1 MNRDGRQ
8 DLWWLGVALI
18 LDALLVAGDVAI
30 GPLTATL
37 MVPPFLLAVA
47 ARPRVVALGGLIS
60 FLLAL
65 PSAFWNDGV
74 DNAYFARVGMVA
86 LGVALAYYAAV
97 RRCRSEFGARRL
109 ESLAAIGDV
118 VSVSPTAVVGVDAA
132 GIVTLFN
139 PTAEETFGH
148 RAEDAVGRD
157 LGDLVVPPDL
167 RDTYRRAL
175 ASLGA
180 GGESPYIGRRL
191 ETKAL
196 RSDGTTFPVAVTI
209 ARVPGAGP
217 QAFAGFV
224 RDITDQQRAETAQ
237 RLRARIAELLATAS
251 DYEGTLRAAVGLPVP
266 ELADWCWIDLPD
278 PRGRIRAA
286 ADSRFGGRPPHGRAP
301 STPEEAAAPNPRG
314 LERVIET
321 GVPALHPKVSRAT
334 LAEYAHSTG
343 HLAQM
348 EELGVASLVVVPLR
362 AGRRTLGS
370 MAFAATGE
378 RCFGEEDVQLA
389 DELARRVGNA
399 VDNARLY
406 EERARTAATLMASLR
421 PPAIPD
427 LPGWKTAALYAP
439 AGRTDE
445 VGGDF
450 YDVFATRDGWML
462 VIGDVVGHGPPAAAL
477 TSLARYSIR
486 AAATLTGS
494 AAPALEHLNDQLRQD
509 GRLALLSAGC
519 VLLTRSGDRA
529 FATIA
534 VAGHPRPVLVRNGE
548 PRLVGRTSLVLGA
561 DDDVE
566 YLEDRIEI
574 EPGDCLVL
582 YTDGVLDATGERD
595 RFGDDRLL
603 AALAGDA
610 PTPDLRLQ
618 RLSGALKEFQ
628 VGAQRDDIAVLAAQR
643 VSTGDAE
650 EALRV
655 PSRASNP
662 SSRV

>member
-1 MNRDGRQ
+1 MNHNGRQ
-8 DLWWLGVALI
+8 DLRWLGVALI
-18 LDALLVAGDVAI
+18 LDALLVGGDIAI

-37 MVPPFLLAVA
+37 MAPAFLLAVA

-60 FLLAL
+60 VLLAL
-65 PSAFWNDGV
+65 PSAFWNGGV
-74 DNAYFARVGMVA
+74 DSAYFARVGMVA
-86 LGVALAYYAAV
+86 LGVVLAYYAAV
-97 RRCRSEFGARRL
+97 RRSRSERGARRL

-118 VSVSPTAVVGVDAA
+118 VAVAPTAVIGIDAS

-139 PTAEETFGH
+139 ATAEETFGH
-148 RAEDAVGRD
+148 RAEDALGRD
-157 LGDLVVPPDL
+157 LGELVVPPDL
-167 RDTYRRAL
+167 RDGYRTAL
-175 ASLGA
+175 ASLRG
-180 GGESPYIGRRL
+180 GGESPYLGRRL
-191 ETKAL
+191 ETTAV
-196 RSDGTTFPVAVTI
+196 RADGTTFPVAVTI

-217 QAFAGFV
+217 QAFAGFI
-224 RDITDQQRAETAQ
+224 RDITDQKRAETEQ
-237 RLRARIAELLATAS
+237 RLRARTAELLATAS
-251 DYEGTLRAAVGLPVP
+251 DYEGTLRAAVRLPVP
-266 ELADWCWIDLPD
+266 DLADWCWIDLPD

-286 ADSRFGGRPPHGRAP
+286 ADSRAGGRPPYGRAP
-301 STPEEAAAPNPRG
+301 STPEEAAVPNPPG

-321 GVPALHPKVSRAT
+321 GEPALHPHASHAT
-334 LAEYAHSTG
+334 LADYAHSSG

-348 EELGVASLVVVPLR
+348 EELGIDSLLVVPLR

-370 MAFAATGE
+370 MTFAATGE
-378 RCFGEEDVQLA
+378 RCYGEADLELA

-399 VDNARLY
+399 IDNARLY
-406 EERARTAATLMASLR
+406 EERARTASTLMASLR

-427 LPGWKTAALYAP
+427 LPGWKMAALYAP

-450 YDVFATRDGWML
+450 YDVFATHDGWML

-519 VLLTRSGDRA
+519 VLLSRDGDRT
-529 FATIA
+529 FATVA

-574 EPGDCLVL
+574 QDDDCLVL
-582 YTDGVLDATGERD
+582 YTDGVLDAAGETD
-595 RFGDDRLL
+595 RFGDDRLMD
-603 AALAGDA
+603 ALAGDA
-610 PTPDLRLQ
+610 PTPDIRLQ
-618 RLSGALKEFQ
+618 RLSGALERFQ
-628 VGAQRDDIAVLAAQR
+628 LGPQRDDIAVLAAQR
-643 VSTGDAE
+643 VGAAPAGISAR

-655 PSRASNP
+655 PS
-662 SSRV
+662 